1 MDQVHEQKARL
12 EKLERSTDL
21 THSAV
26 DSGGIVVKDAEGNP
40 RVIIGQ
46 TESGVVT
53 TQYANGPIPNE
64 PSLPTVEAEVGSV
77 NVTWDGLDAGG
88 NPAPE
93 DFKALNIYASVEP
106 DFEPGPG
113 TYVGVLSVR
122 EGGTKTVALPYG
134 TWHLRTALYTLSGQT
149 GPFSPAVSAR
159 VLSVVELPDVAEEF
173 AQGREEM
180 EALGTK
186 LAEAD
191 VAIKDAKGRI
201 DSAENQ
207 LADLGLDSQAISDRL
222 TKAEGDLATQ
232 AQETADEMADLAS
245 RLQSNTT
252 DLSDART
259 RLAEAETVLAP
270 LPGDLETIRRSAQEA
285 ATAAQK
291 AQDEALAAQTAATEA
306 NARALTAI
314 PNGSFEEDLANW
326 VVVSGMSAPAI
337 TTESYVG
344 GKAARFGNSQGV
356 AIHKSLPVVG
366 EQIWEVSAYYK
377 NKAGTAPN
385 GGIFVEFTDAQDV
398 LPKVTKTITTP
409 DTSKTTWSK
418 ATLRVT
424 VPANMDHMTLRIS
437 YTTGDV
443 IVDEVTVRDVTDV
456 VRLEKAAQ
464 DASAKAQNA
473 LDSLKTLEGKVN
485 SIQLA
490 QDGLKTRLGDA
501 ETAITN
507 SATQAA
513 TDLSALDK
521 KLRGEYKAADSNILA
536 DAKADTKNK
545 YDAVQGQIG
554 TINTSLSAAQS
565 AADQAKALAAQLG
578 KDQSALEGRVTQTET
593 DLANATAQASADLS
607 TLDTTLRQAFQAADA
622 STLTTAT
629 SLADSA
635 REQAIETAINDAS
648 AKDAVLKTILSADAQ
663 AKADSAR
670 QAAIS
675 AAAIDAKSK
684 ADKALADAK
693 AAALIT
699 AKAEAQREAD
709 EAQKAAEAYALAQS
723 SGASSQALA
732 DAKAYAERQAQEAKS
747 AAQAFATAQAVA
759 EASAAQAEATRL
771 AALDAQK
778 RASDAQTAAQNYA
791 NSLPKVLHGT
801 TTPTGTAPTGSVWF
815 QHAGSITGSV
825 IGQWVSNNGQWVS
838 TPISSQAIANLDV
851 GKLTAGSATIDT
863 AVLNKVWADLGVFNR
878 LTAGSAWI
886 GGAQIKDGEIT
897 APKIYASQELVA
909 KILGVETAVA
919 DVLAVNKAL
928 WAKEAVID
936 ALYANM
942 FAAKKITAEHLAVH
956 PGNLFPDPDFREPIS
971 TWTQVDRGIEKWG
984 NGAQSGNY
992 MASAINVR
1000 PGDVLRLE
1008 GVRKTLSGP
1017 VGTGVTMHYQKRATP
1032 TDKWVY
1038 GGAALRMNGEGL
1050 QSAELTIPSDVAQIR
1065 FGFHTE
1071 TTTTSQTQVRISD
1084 VRVQSMTTG
1093 ILLKDG
1099 TVNAN
1104 HINAT
1109 DSLTAKVLGAETAV
1123 VDTLTANQALW
1134 AKAAQILKLDVGNL
1148 TVTGTTSLNDAVANR
1163 IFADIFRANKI
1174 TAGQIA
1180 IAPGE
1185 LVADPYLADSAKYWT
1200 GPGTVL
1206 SVTDHPTKG
1215 KVNAVRFIPNGNRL
1229 DQVNIGN
1236 EVPVEPGDEYLIE
1249 GWVKVVTAPTTGGRF
1264 GFGLRGKNKSGGAL
1278 PVESLVTYS
1287 AGQYPVGT
1295 WKPVSGTVTIPEG
1308 VVSVEPCLTVDA
1320 PMSGGQILL
1329 TGMSL
1334 VPKVGGTLIKDG
1346 SVTSEKIV
1354 ASKELTAKV
1363 LSAESAVVDALKV
1376 NKNLWAEAAQVIQLD
1391 AANLTVTDKATISQ
1405 AVIDKIWAQ
1414 SAVVERLTAGE
1425 AWIGETVIKDGA
1437 ITAPK
1442 IRADAVEASHIKA
1455 RAIKADHMDFVSVDP
1470 STGGAMSL
1478 DSSGIRLEREGSTIF
1493 QLTNASVDTISLI
1506 GADGVNVAGMSNDGS
1521 VTGLTG
1527 TFDELNVGGMNLNAI
1542 MEEQPRGIVART
1554 VRDSSTGARPSI
1566 SSDHIQPV
1574 MRMEFPVRGGYTYE
1588 IRAEGLGVY
1597 MDKYTGTT
1605 AIFYMYSAG
1614 DNNIAAIGDSATKVR
1629 ATALT
1634 PIRSEHSGDT
1644 APVSMVWHFT
1654 PSEDY
1659 VASILIGYSIWR
1671 GSEPVRINCA
1681 STRPFYLTAREFEK
1695 VVTTGKS
1702 NFLGTVSAGNTST
1715 ENVAAP
1721 RRETQT
1727 WTASAAASWAG
1738 GSRYSTDYAGS
1749 TNDLWQGYWSGS
1761 PNARMSHI
1769 NFNGLGDKGKSIAS
1783 TRGKITTLEKLEV
1796 YLYNSFF
1803 YYYSGGKVRLHYH
1816 NSTTTSAY
1824 PSSTSYIGDVKMGR
1838 GEGKWIEITNSNAKA
1853 AFLSGGFT
1861 GIALDPRGSKDQNY
1875 YGAFKGMDGGKYAPK
1890 IRATYLTT

>member
-1 MDQVHEQKARL
+1 MDPISSRRISDLVDQVHEQKARL

-173 AQGREEM
+173 AQGR
-180 EALGTK
+180 
-186 LAEAD
+186 
-191 VAIKDAKGRI
+191 
-201 DSAENQ
+201 
-207 LADLGLDSQAISDRL
+207 
-222 TKAEGDLATQ
+222 
-232 AQETADEMADLAS
+232 ADLAALDGKLTEAS
-245 RLQSNTT
+245 TEIAAATERIQAAE
-252 DLSDART
+252 DILS
-259 RLAEAETVLAP
+259 P
-270 LPGDLETIRRSAQEA
+270 LPGDLEAVRAEA
-285 ATAAQK
+285 DAAVTAAEQ
-291 AQDEALAAQTAATEA
+291 ARNEALAAQTAATEA
-306 NARALTAI
+306 NARALTVL
-314 PNGSFEEDLANW
+314 PNGSFEDDLKYWQALPGKTLPT
-326 VVVSGMSAPAI
+326 V
-337 TTESYVG
+337 TTDAYVES
-344 GKAARFGNSQGV
+344 KAALFGDNTG
-356 AIHKSLPVVG
+356 IKSTTNIPVTPAQV
-366 EQIWEVSAYYK
+366 WELSAYYK
-377 NKAGTAPN
+377 STTASS
-385 GGIFVEFTDAQDV
+385 GGIVLEFSNSQDA
-398 LPKVTKTITTP
+398 LAPKSTVQPTP
-409 DTSKTTWSK
+409 DVSGKWVR
-418 ATLRVT
+418 AVLRVT
-424 VPANMDHMTLRIS
+424 IPDGMNNLTAKIDYVKGGVTIDGITL
-437 YTTGDV
+437 
-443 IVDEVTVRDVTDV
+443 RDVTDV
-456 VRLEKAAQ
+456 VRLEKSAQEAAT
-464 DASAKAQNA
+464 KAQ
-473 LDSLKTLEGKVN
+473 
-485 SIQLA
+485 
-490 QDGLKTRLGDA
+490 
-501 ETAITN
+501 
-507 SATQAA
+507 
-513 TDLSALDK
+513 SALDK
-521 KLRGEYKAADSNILA
+521 S
-536 DAKADTKNK
+536 
-545 YDAVQGQIG
+545 
-554 TINTSLSAAQS
+554 
-565 AADQAKALAAQLG
+565 
-578 KDQSALEGRVTQTET
+578 SALEAKVATLEVGHQAVTKRLTEAESN
-593 DLANATAQASADLS
+593 LSANREKATADLTALNTALREAFATADSDVLASAG
-607 TLDTTLRQAFQAADA
+607 TLASQAKSDA
-622 STLTTAT
+622 VAVAKEDAQTKVNEALDA
-629 SLADSA
+629 
-635 REQAIETAINDAS
+635 AS
-648 AKDAVLKTILSADAQ
+648 AT
-663 AKADSAR
+663 
-670 QAAIS
+670 
-675 AAAIDAKSK
+675 
-684 ADKALADAK
+684 ALQ
-693 AAALIT
+693 I
-699 AKAEAQREAD
+699 AKAEAQREAE
-709 EAQKAAEAYALAQS
+709 EAQN
-723 SGASSQALA
+723 
-732 DAKAYAERQAQEAKS
+732 
-747 AAQAFATAQAVA
+747 
-759 EASAAQAEATRL
+759 
-771 AALDAQK
+771 
-778 RASDAQTAAQNYA
+778 AAQNYA
-791 NSLPKVLHGT
+791 NNLPKVLHGT
-801 TTPTGTAPTGSVWF
+801 TAPSTGAPDGSVYF
-815 QHAGSITGSV
+815 MHQTSITGRV
-825 IGQWVSNNGQWVS
+825 VGQWVRSAGTWTS
-838 TPISSQAIANLDV
+838 TPITDAAIANLDV
-851 GKLTAGSATIDT
+851 GKLTAGTAAIDV

-878 LTAGSAWI
+878 LTAGEAWI

-897 APKIYASQELVA
+897 AS
-909 KILGVETAVA
+909 
-919 DVLAVNKAL
+919 
-928 WAKEAVID
+928 
-936 ALYANM
+936 
-942 FAAKKITAEHLAVH
+942 KITV
-956 PGNLFPDPDFREPIS
+956 
-971 TWTQVDRGIEKWG
+971 
-984 NGAQSGNY
+984 
-992 MASAINVR
+992 
-1000 PGDVLRLE
+1000 
-1008 GVRKTLSGP
+1008 
-1017 VGTGVTMHYQKRATP
+1017 
-1032 TDKWVY
+1032 
-1038 GGAALRMNGEGL
+1038 
-1050 QSAELTIPSDVAQIR
+1050 
-1065 FGFHTE
+1065 
-1071 TTTTSQTQVRISD
+1071 
-1084 VRVQSMTTG
+1084 
-1093 ILLKDG
+1093 
-1099 TVNAN
+1099 
-1104 HINAT
+1104 T
-1109 DSLTAKVLGAETAV
+1109 DSLVANILGAQAV
-1123 VDTLTANQALW
+1123 VADKLVANGNLW
-1134 AKAAQILKLDVGNL
+1134 AKAAQI
-1148 TVTGTTSLNDAVANR
+1148 
-1163 IFADIFRANKI
+1163 I
-1174 TAGQIA
+1174 T
-1180 IAPGE
+1180 
-1185 LVADPYLADSAKYWT
+1185 
-1200 GPGTVL
+1200 
-1206 SVTDHPTKG
+1206 
-1215 KVNAVRFIPNGNRL
+1215 
-1229 DQVNIGN
+1229 
-1236 EVPVEPGDEYLIE
+1236 
-1249 GWVKVVTAPTTGGRF
+1249 
-1264 GFGLRGKNKSGGAL
+1264 
-1278 PVESLVTYS
+1278 
-1287 AGQYPVGT
+1287 
-1295 WKPVSGTVTIPEG
+1295 
-1308 VVSVEPCLTVDA
+1308 
-1320 PMSGGQILL
+1320 
-1329 TGMSL
+1329 
-1334 VPKVGGTLIKDG
+1334 
-1346 SVTSEKIV
+1346 
-1354 ASKELTAKV
+1354 
-1363 LSAESAVVDALKV
+1363 
-1376 NKNLWAEAAQVIQLD
+1376 LD
-1391 AANLTVTDKATISQ
+1391 ASRLTVTDSATISE
-1405 AVIDKIWAQ
+1405 AVIEKFWAQ
-1414 SAVVERLTAGE
+1414 TAVIKRLTAGE

-1455 RAIKADHMDFVSVDP
+1455 KAIKADHMDFVSVDP

-1554 VRDSSTGARPSI
+1554 VRDSSTGARPST

-1597 MDKYTGTT
+1597 MEKYTGTT

-1629 ATALT
+1629 ATAIT